1 MRCTKKI
8 IYTEN
13 LRNNINE
20 IKKNMK
26 AGVKL
31 CCAVKADGYG
41 NDGINTAKIAEE
53 MGASYLAIATVSEG
67 IELRQNNVKCDL
79 LLLSPC
85 CPEEFQELIE
95 NDITPLVFDEETIRT
110 IARQYKTAFS
120 SYPKISMLYASK
132 AFMTKAICQLF
143 AKEGFG
149 FDEIEAFFS
158 NDHSEEAIEKFTKE
172 VCR

>member
-95 NDITPLVFDEETIRT
+95 NDITPLVFDEETIKLLNDQ
-110 IARQYKTAFS
+110 AKKTGKDCQSVFLAVDTGMGRIGC
-120 SYPKISMLYASK
+120 YP
-132 AFMTKAICQLF
+132 
-143 AKEGFG
+143 
-149 FDEIEAFFS
+149 
-158 NDHSEEAIEKFTKE
+158 EEAGQIAEKITASSNLKLSGIYE
-172 VCR
+172 